1 MNERTNFE
9 KEDLGSHGEESLVTA
24 HIDQFLNDGDDI
36 VANFTLFD
44 LSDVVF
50 LSELDFEMLTNP
62 IKNLF
67 AVLAEQP
74 LGIA

>member
-9 KEDLGSHGEESLVTA
+9 KEDPGSHGEESLVAA

-67 AVLAEQP
+67 AILAEQP
-74 LGIA
+74 FGIA